1 MSESAH
7 SNTSQQWLI
16 FFFVCFAMSV
26 FAIGVWAAFNPTIS
40 LDQGGY
46 IRTGTGGGGGG
57 H

>member
-1 MSESAH
+1 MSGSAH

-26 FAIGVWAAFNPTIS
+26 LAIGVWAAFNN
-40 LDQGGY
+40 QVGGNGY
-46 IRTGTGGGGGG
+46 LHDSAAPSSGG

>member
-1 MSESAH
+1 MSAGH

-26 FAIGVWAAFNPTIS
+26 FAIGVWAAFNYDVHKATLPPGAS
-40 LDQGGY
+40 SS
-46 IRTGTGGGGGG
+46 GGG